1 MMMTATKLTHSSTI
15 WMVSNATNTDQFS
28 PTIDWQ
34 NCWWCNTQS
43 NTQANRYHF
52 FVVAQVLVDTRP
64 TTRCIKRS
72 RRRSNSNRN
81 RMATFYSLNNC
92 NNRFDPWLPYHWMSF
107 YHHIFFK
114 VTILSLSPSLSPFP
128 TILFHFA
135 LNGKANVILSQT
147 IDSLITLCT
156 FAFLSC
162 RYANKKNE
170 NQW

>member
-1 MMMTATKLTHSSTI
+1 MMTATKLTHSSTI

-107 YHHIFFK
+107 YHHIFFI
-114 VTILSLSPSLSPFP
+114 VSILSLSLPFQPFFSILLWMRRQMLYFPKRSTAWLHCVPLLFPLSLC
-128 TILFHFA
+128 
-135 LNGKANVILSQT
+135 KQ
-147 IDSLITLCT
+147 
-156 FAFLSC
+156 
-162 RYANKKNE
+162 KNE